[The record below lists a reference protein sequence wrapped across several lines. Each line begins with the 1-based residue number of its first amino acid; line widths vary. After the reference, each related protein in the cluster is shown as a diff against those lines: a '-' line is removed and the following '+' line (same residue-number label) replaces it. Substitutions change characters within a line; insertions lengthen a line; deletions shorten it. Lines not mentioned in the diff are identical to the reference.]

1 MRILPLVGI
10 SVVAWFLVIL
20 ETYLFFDVII
30 PLGPPIHSI
39 GVFTAVALGKL
50 LLTFGLGALWFFV
63 IVSLTQLYA
72 RSGRKSPPPTS
83 SS

>member
-20 ETYLFFDVII
+20 ETYMFFDVII

-39 GVFTAVALGKL
+39 GVFTAVALVKIG
-50 LLTFGLGALWFFV
+50 LTLGLGVLWFVV
-63 IVSLTQLYA
+63 IVSITELYA
-72 RSGRKSPPPTS
+72 RSRSRNPAPTS

>member
-20 ETYLFFDVII
+20 ETYVFFDVII

-39 GVFTAVALGKL
+39 GVFTAVALVKIG
-50 LLTFGLGALWFFV
+50 LTLGLGVLWFVV
-63 IVSLTQLYA
+63 IVSITELYA
-72 RSGRKSPPPTS
+72 RSRSRNPAPTS

>member
-1 MRILPLVGI
+1 LRILPLVGI

-20 ETYLFFDVII
+20 ETYVFFDVII

-39 GVFTAVALGKL
+39 GVFTAVALVKIG
-50 LLTFGLGALWFFV
+50 LTLGLGVLWFVV
-63 IVSLTQLYA
+63 IVSITELYA
-72 RSGRKSPPPTS
+72 RSRSRNPAPTS

>member
-20 ETYLFFDVII
+20 ETYVFFDVII
-30 PLGPPIHSI
+30 PLGPPIHNI
-39 GVFTAVALGKL
+39 GVFTAVALVKIG
-50 LLTFGLGALWFFV
+50 LTLGLGVLWFVV
-63 IVSLTQLYA
+63 IVSITELYA
-72 RSGRKSPPPTS
+72 RSRSRNPAPTS